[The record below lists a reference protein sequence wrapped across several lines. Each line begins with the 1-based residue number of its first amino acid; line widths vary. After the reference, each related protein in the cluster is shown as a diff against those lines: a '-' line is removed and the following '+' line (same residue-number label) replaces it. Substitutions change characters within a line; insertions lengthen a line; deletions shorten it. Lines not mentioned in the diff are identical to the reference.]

1 MTTGAPE
8 GLLDA
13 LDAYEA
19 ALAAN
24 DLEALDAAFV
34 DAPGTMRGD
43 DRGLLVGHDAI
54 SAFRGARGGVRPAR

>member
-1 MTTGAPE
+1 MSTHETTTSAPE

-24 DLEALDAAFV
+24 DLEERHHLHRVEEVKAQELA
-34 DAPGTMRGD
+34 GT
-43 DRGLLVGHDAI
+43 
-54 SAFRGARGGVRPAR
+54 